1 MQYMLLIY
9 VDPTAGPDPQSPE
22 GQEQSAR
29 WFTYTQGLQSA
40 GVHRS
45 GEGLQP
51 PHTATTVSVRDGER
65 VVTDGPFADTKEWLG
80 GFYVVDAAD
89 LDAAVDHAAGMP
101 HIESGWV
108 EVRPIMVFD
117 DTEDQ
122 AADATAGT
130 GAAS

>member
-29 WFTYTQGLQSA
+29 WFGYTEGLQSA
-40 GVHRS
+40 GAHRS

-65 VVTDGPFADTKEWLG
+65 VITDGPFADTKEWLG
-80 GFYVVDAAD
+80 GFYVIDAPD
-89 LDAAVDHAAGMP
+89 LDAALDHAAGMP

-108 EVRPIMVFD
+108 EVRPVMVFD
-117 DTEDQ
+117 SDAES
-122 AADATAGT
+122 ADATTGT

>member
-22 GQEQSAR
+22 GREQTAR
-29 WFTYTQGLQSA
+29 WFTYTEDLQSA

-51 PHTATTVSVRDGER
+51 PNTATTVSVRDGER

-80 GFYVVDAAD
+80 GFYVIDAPD
-89 LDAAVDHAAGMP
+89 LDAALDHAAGMP

-108 EVRPIMVFD
+108 EVRPVMVFD
-117 DTEDQ
+117 T
-122 AADATAGT
+122 AAQSADSSAGT
-130 GAAS
+130 GATA